1 MIARD
6 ILTACMYYLID
17 KKKSI
22 LYNQL
27 FMCIFC
33 FELKS
38 RSLNL
43 VWGLRLSHF
52 NVLHRF
58 YPLHDCGQGWF
69 SLVST
74 NTLYHDCL
82 LSLIY
87 YFYLSSCIISPMS
100 ITYKICSRIRLF
112 IRQGKPVWNNLDL
125 LKLHV

>member
-17 KKKSI
+17 KKKYI

-43 VWGLRLSHF
+43 V
-52 NVLHRF
+52 
-58 YPLHDCGQGWF
+58 
-69 SLVST
+69 
-74 NTLYHDCL
+74 
-82 LSLIY
+82 
-87 YFYLSSCIISPMS
+87 
-100 ITYKICSRIRLF
+100 
-112 IRQGKPVWNNLDL
+112 
-125 LKLHV
+125 

>member
-33 FELKS
+33 LELKS

-43 VWGLRLSHF
+43 V
-52 NVLHRF
+52 
-58 YPLHDCGQGWF
+58 
-69 SLVST
+69 
-74 NTLYHDCL
+74 
-82 LSLIY
+82 
-87 YFYLSSCIISPMS
+87 
-100 ITYKICSRIRLF
+100 
-112 IRQGKPVWNNLDL
+112 
-125 LKLHV
+125 

>member
-6 ILTACMYYLID
+6 ILTACMYYIRD

-58 YPLHDCGQGWF
+58 YPLHDCGRVVLIGVHKYPLSWF
-69 SLVST
+69 S
-74 NTLYHDCL
+74 L

-87 YFYLSSCIISPMS
+87 YFYLNSCIISPMS

-112 IRQGKPVWNNLDL
+112 IRQRKPVWDDLNL

>member
-6 ILTACMYYLID
+6 ILTACMYYLRD

-43 VWGLRLSHF
+43 V
-52 NVLHRF
+52 
-58 YPLHDCGQGWF
+58 
-69 SLVST
+69 
-74 NTLYHDCL
+74 
-82 LSLIY
+82 
-87 YFYLSSCIISPMS
+87 
-100 ITYKICSRIRLF
+100 
-112 IRQGKPVWNNLDL
+112 
-125 LKLHV
+125 

>member
-22 LYNQL
+22 RLYNQL

-43 VWGLRLSHF
+43 V
-52 NVLHRF
+52 
-58 YPLHDCGQGWF
+58 
-69 SLVST
+69 
-74 NTLYHDCL
+74 
-82 LSLIY
+82 
-87 YFYLSSCIISPMS
+87 
-100 ITYKICSRIRLF
+100 
-112 IRQGKPVWNNLDL
+112 
-125 LKLHV
+125 

>member
-27 FMCIFC
+27 FMCIFS

-43 VWGLRLSHF
+43 V
-52 NVLHRF
+52 
-58 YPLHDCGQGWF
+58 
-69 SLVST
+69 
-74 NTLYHDCL
+74 
-82 LSLIY
+82 
-87 YFYLSSCIISPMS
+87 
-100 ITYKICSRIRLF
+100 
-112 IRQGKPVWNNLDL
+112 
-125 LKLHV
+125 